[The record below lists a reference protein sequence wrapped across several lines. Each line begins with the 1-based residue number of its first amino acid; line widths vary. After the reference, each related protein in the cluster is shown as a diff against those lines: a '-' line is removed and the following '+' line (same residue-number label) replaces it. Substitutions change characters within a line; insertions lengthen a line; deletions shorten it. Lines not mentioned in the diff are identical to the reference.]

1 MPRRAARVIRSDH
14 RERREREHDS
24 FATKASAQSGDER
37 GGEGELPEKIG
48 RMLADLIE
56 AEEAAAREEERENP
70 GLLDVPEVAI
80 EDPASRELLSADQ
93 EERLI
98 ADERIVAARPADQ
111 REDEERAD
119 ERDRLERRDAYWPNR
134 A

>member
-1 MPRRAARVIRSDH
+1 
-14 RERREREHDS
+14 
-24 FATKASAQSGDER
+24 
-37 GGEGELPEKIG
+37 
-48 RMLADLIE
+48 MLADLIE

-70 GLLDVPEVAI
+70 GLLDIPEVAI
-80 EDPASRELLSADQ
+80 EDTARRELLGADQ

-111 REDEERAD
+111 RDDEERAD
-119 ERDRLERRDAYWPNR
+119 ERDRLERRDPYRPSR